1 MNAVESACPSCG
13 VVATRMVYD
22 IGSGPELSCANCEWC
37 WGAEGQPLKPLHGL
51 GAEGLERD
59 AEQHDR
65 QRADDDEHR
74 LLDLGDVGGGAVS
87 QPIPVEVRSC
97 TDPEGRRAVLMQFT
111 HGYLILRPAQ
121 VRQLCARL
129 LDCADEVDADG

>member
-37 WGAEGQPLKPLHGL
+37 WGAEGQPLKPL
-51 GAEGLERD
+51 
-59 AEQHDR
+59 
-65 QRADDDEHR
+65 
-74 LLDLGDVGGGAVS
+74 DVGRAVS
-87 QPIPVEVRSC
+87 QPIPVEVRPC
-97 TDPEGRRAVLMQFT
+97 TDPKGRRAVLMQFT